1 MNDDDSNESNIQVYV
16 DAKIIGGH
24 DPTSKK
30 RTLVAFV
37 VKDSDDLRRACE
49 VEGVGETDDAEM
61 QAVAFAIREL
71 KNRFGKFTI
80 LCDHESVVSEI
91 LRGIMRPRSRPVLG
105 EIHKERIAHPL
116 IEVKL
121 LAKNPAHKLLNQYEA
136 ELDKSSV

>member
-1 MNDDDSNESNIQVYV
+1 MNNEESKESNIQVYV

-30 RTLVAFV
+30 RTLVGYV
-37 VKDSDDLRRACE
+37 VKDSDNLRRASE
-49 VEGVGETDDAEM
+49 VEGAGETDDAEL

-71 KNRFGKFTI
+71 KSSRGKFTI

-91 LRGIMRPRSRPVLG
+91 LRGITRPRSRPILS
-105 EIHKERIAHPL
+105 EIHRERIANPL

-136 ELDKSSV
+136 ELDKHK